1 MAASALTEEGRL
13 LKKEQLKL
21 NLQKMYKKFFIQF
34 VVNITCS
41 GLG

>member
-1 MAASALTEEGRL
+1 MAASSLTEEGRL

-21 NLQKMYKKFFIQF
+21 NLQKMYKNFFIQF